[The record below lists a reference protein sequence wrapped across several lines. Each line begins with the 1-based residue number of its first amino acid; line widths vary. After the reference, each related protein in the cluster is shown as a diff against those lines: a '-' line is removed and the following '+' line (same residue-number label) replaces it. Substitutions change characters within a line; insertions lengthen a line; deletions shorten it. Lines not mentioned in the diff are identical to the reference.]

1 MAAAAAYVAL
11 LGKIQPLH
19 YPEFAIRLALNLVS
33 ITILT
38 HVLFLRRHGRRD
50 LRDTFVIVNICVF
63 SVLTVIG
70 TQKISAG
77 VAFGLFAVLSIIRL
91 RSEPYDNIEL
101 AYFFGAL
108 TLALVNGFEQSKM
121 ETVVILDALLLSTVY
136 VIDHVTL
143 KTKSVRRRKIT
154 LDTVETDPD
163 ALSVLLA
170 DRMGVEV
177 VSLAINEIDY
187 VNGTTSV
194 VIKHVADP
202 KTPDESPAN
211 HLKDDDD
218 D

>member
-1 MAAAAAYVAL
+1 MATFISLAL
-11 LGKIQPLH
+11 PLAKIQPLH

-50 LRDTFVIVNICVF
+50 FRDTFVIVNICVF
-63 SVLTVIG
+63 SALTVIG

-108 TLALVNGFEQSKM
+108 TLALVNGFEQSKIL
-121 ETVVILDALLLSTVY
+121 TVVILDVLLLSTVY

-143 KTKSVRRRKIT
+143 KTKSVRRRKVT

-163 ALSVLLA
+163 ALSLMLA

-211 HLKDDDD
+211 HLNDDD
-218 D
+218 